1 MTNPPPQRERA
12 RTVPQ
17 AQRRQVALPGAQQ
30 GQRRGGLLLLGLLL
44 VFGAGFGFWFV
55 LQSIDERAEYL
66 IAARTIERWEVV
78 RAQDFTL
85 VEANVGTA
93 SALTVDQHR
102 RGARQVGDRP
112 DTRRDD
118 RHRGPVRDAAP
129 VGGGRGRPG
138 AHPGEAAGRGKLPS
152 AA

>member
-12 RTVPQ
+12 RTVSQ

-55 LQSIDERAEYL
+55 LQSIDQRAEYL
-66 IAARTIERWEVV
+66 IAARTIERWEVA

-93 SALTVDQHR
+93 SALTVDQFRMTSQTSFRSHPT
-102 RGARQVGDRP
+102 ASTEALP
-112 DTRRDD
+112 
-118 RHRGPVRDAAP
+118 
-129 VGGGRGRPG
+129 RGRCTPASTCG
-138 AHPGEAAGRGKLPS
+138 
-152 AA
+152 